1 MGFDRV
7 KTILQDAITAWKNEN
22 GEPPDLTVHGTHFPA
37 LDGDFTLDDLKNG
50 IAKGRPL
57 IQPDV
62 IGQNPPRG
70 SEANL
75 VKILRGS
82 LPPPPAPAPQM
93 PFGGPFISSGLVD
106 EIQDWID
113 AGCLPEGPVKPQS

>member
-7 KTILQDAITAWKNEN
+7 KTILKDAITAWKNQN
-22 GEPPDLTVHGTHFPA
+22 GDPDLTVHGTHFPA
-37 LDGDFTLDDLKNG
+37 LDVDFTLDDLKNG

-57 IQPDV
+57 IQPEV
-62 IGQNPPRG
+62 IGQTPPRG

-75 VKILRGS
+75 VKVLLGP
-82 LPPPPAPAPQM
+82 LPPPPANAPQM
-93 PFGGPFISSGLVD
+93 PFKGPFINPAQVK

-113 AGCLPEGPVKPQS
+113 GGCLP